1 LETASTR
8 TPVPIAGDFVPSP
21 DPAHR
26 AWPLD
31 LLRILAALF
40 VLVQHWSIVG
50 LSEVA
55 NSDFLRAA
63 FSYGYLGVD
72 VFFFISGI
80 VITRS
85 ALSSDARRFTVAR
98 FARLAPAYLVILLI
112 SIPVGLYTKD
122 ARYEISSIFSSL
134 SFSEFVT
141 QPEAD
146 DLLILDSWTLWVEI
160 QFYFLIAIV
169 LLLFGLWQIL
179 ARTHSKI
186 TLSIFKVL
194 FSVWLAFIA
203 LNLAGDSGIPVLL
216 TLGGFATAFI
226 CGGLFGTI
234 TNWNSLLRLSP
245 ILFLATTLMFYGFY
259 ERSLNSMGT
268 FGSLDLQTSRVLVAA
283 FLVVLCLFAVLS
295 GLVAGPL
302 PARSAKIVTIAALAT
317 YPLYLMHQEL
327 GNRSILKM
335 TELGVPVALSVIAT
349 FTWCVALSIFISMKI
364 EPPMRAAILRFG
376 SSAPSKKVR

>member
-1 LETASTR
+1 LETASTGSSA
-8 TPVPIAGDFVPSP
+8 PIAGNFEPSP
-21 DPAHR
+21 NPAHR

-31 LLRILAALF
+31 LLRIFAALL

-55 NSDFLRAA
+55 DSDYLKVA

-85 ALSSDARRFTVAR
+85 ALSSDARRFSVAR

-141 QPEAD
+141 QPQAD

-160 QFYFLIAIV
+160 QFYFLIAV
-169 LLLFGLWQIL
+169 LLLLFGLWQML
-179 ARTHSKI
+179 VRTHTGIS
-186 TLSIFKVL
+186 LSIFKVI
-194 FSVWLAFIA
+194 FSIWLAFLA
-203 LNLAGDSGIPVLL
+203 LNMAGNSGIPILL

-226 CGGLFGTI
+226 CGGLFGTV
-234 TNWNSLLRLSP
+234 TNLKSLLRLSP
-245 ILFLATTLMFYGFY
+245 ILFLATILMFYGFY

-268 FGSLDLQTSRVLVAA
+268 FGSLDLQSSHVLVAT
-283 FLVVLCLFAVLS
+283 FLVVLCLLAVLS

-302 PARSAKIVTIAALAT
+302 PARSAKIITIAALAT

-335 TELGVPVALSVIAT
+335 TELGVPVTLSVSAT
-349 FTWCVALSIFISMKI
+349 FIWCVALSIFISLKI
-364 EPPMRAAILRFG
+364 EPPMRAAILRIG
-376 SSAPSKKVR
+376 SMPSKT

>member
-1 LETASTR
+1 METASTGSSA
-8 TPVPIAGDFVPSP
+8 PIAGNFEPSP
-21 DPAHR
+21 NPAHR

-31 LLRILAALF
+31 LLRIFAALL

-55 NSDFLRAA
+55 NSEYLKVT

-122 ARYEISSIFSSL
+122 TRYEISSIFSSL

-141 QPEAD
+141 QPQAD

-160 QFYFLIAIV
+160 QFYFLIAV
-169 LLLFGLWQIL
+169 LLLLFGLWQML
-179 ARTHSKI
+179 VRTHTGIS
-186 TLSIFKVL
+186 LSIFKVV
-194 FSVWLAFIA
+194 FSIWLAFLA
-203 LNLAGDSGIPVLL
+203 LNTAGNSGIPILL

-226 CGGLFGTI
+226 CGGLFGTV
-234 TNWNSLLRLSP
+234 TNLNSLLRLSP

-268 FGSLDLQTSRVLVAA
+268 FGSLDLQSSHVLVAT
-283 FLVVLCLFAVLS
+283 FLVVLCLLAVLS

-302 PARSAKIVTIAALAT
+302 PARSAKIITIAALAT

-335 TELGVPVALSVIAT
+335 TELGVPVALSVSVT
-349 FTWCVALSIFISMKI
+349 FIWCVALSIFISMKI
-364 EPPMRAAILRFG
+364 EPPMRAAILRIG
-376 SSAPSKKVR
+376 SMPSKT

>member
-112 SIPVGLYTKD
+112 SIPIGLYTKD

-160 QFYFLIAIV
+160 QFYFLIAIL

-179 ARTHSKI
+179 ARTQNKI

-203 LNLAGDSGIPVLL
+203 LNLAGDSGIPALL

-259 ERSLNSMGT
+259 ERSLNSMGA

-283 FLVVLCLFAVLS
+283 FLVFLCLFAVLS

-302 PARSAKIVTIAALAT
+302 PSRSAKIVTIAALAT

-349 FTWCVALSIFISMKI
+349 FIWCVALSIFISLKI
-364 EPPMRAAILRFG
+364 EPPMRAAILRIG
-376 SSAPSKKVR
+376 AAPKKP

>member
-1 LETASTR
+1 LETASTGSSA
-8 TPVPIAGDFVPSP
+8 PIAGNFEPSP
-21 DPAHR
+21 NPAHR

-31 LLRILAALF
+31 LLRIFAALL

-55 NSDFLRAA
+55 DSDYLKVA

-122 ARYEISSIFSSL
+122 TRYEISSIFSSL

-141 QPEAD
+141 QPQAD

-160 QFYFLIAIV
+160 QFYFLIAV
-169 LLLFGLWQIL
+169 LLLLFGLWQML
-179 ARTHSKI
+179 VRTHTGIS
-186 TLSIFKVL
+186 LSIFKVI
-194 FSVWLAFIA
+194 FSIWLAFLA
-203 LNLAGDSGIPVLL
+203 LNTAGNSGIPILL

-226 CGGLFGTI
+226 CGGLFGTV
-234 TNWNSLLRLSP
+234 TNLNSLLRLSP

-268 FGSLDLQTSRVLVAA
+268 FGSLDLQSSHVLVAT
-283 FLVVLCLFAVLS
+283 FLVVLCLLAVLS

-302 PARSAKIVTIAALAT
+302 PARSAKIITIAALAT

-335 TELGVPVALSVIAT
+335 TELGVPVALSVSVT
-349 FTWCVALSIFISMKI
+349 FIWCVALSIFISMKI
-364 EPPMRAAILRFG
+364 EPPMRAAILRIG
-376 SSAPSKKVR
+376 SMPSKT

>member
-1 LETASTR
+1 LETVSTR

-31 LLRILAALF
+31 LLRIFAALF

-85 ALSSDARRFTVAR
+85 ALSSDARQFTVAR

-141 QPEAD
+141 QPVAD

-160 QFYFLIAIV
+160 QFYFLIAIL

-179 ARTHSKI
+179 ARTQNKI

-194 FSVWLAFIA
+194 FSIWLAFIA

-283 FLVVLCLFAVLS
+283 FLVFLCLFAVLS

-302 PARSAKIVTIAALAT
+302 QSRSAKIVTIAALAT

-335 TELGVPVALSVIAT
+335 TELGVPVAISVIAT

-364 EPPMRAAILRFG
+364 EPPMRAAILRVG
-376 SSAPSKKVR
+376 SSAKKS

>member
-1 LETASTR
+1 LETASTGSSA
-8 TPVPIAGDFVPSP
+8 PIAGNFEPSP
-21 DPAHR
+21 NPAHR

-31 LLRILAALF
+31 LLRIFAALL

-55 NSDFLRAA
+55 DSDYLKVA

-85 ALSSDARRFTVAR
+85 ALSSDARRFSVAR

-141 QPEAD
+141 QPQAD

-160 QFYFLIAIV
+160 QFYFLIAV
-169 LLLFGLWQIL
+169 LLLLFGLWQML
-179 ARTHSKI
+179 VRTHTGIS
-186 TLSIFKVL
+186 LSIFKVI
-194 FSVWLAFIA
+194 FSIWLAFLA
-203 LNLAGDSGIPVLL
+203 LNMAGNSGIPILL

-226 CGGLFGTI
+226 CGGLFGTV
-234 TNWNSLLRLSP
+234 TNLNSLLRLSP

-268 FGSLDLQTSRVLVAA
+268 FGSLDLQSSHVLVAT
-283 FLVVLCLFAVLS
+283 FLVVLCLLAVLS

-302 PARSAKIVTIAALAT
+302 PARSAKIITIAALAT

-335 TELGVPVALSVIAT
+335 TELGVPVALSVSAT
-349 FTWCVALSIFISMKI
+349 FIWCVALSIFISLKI
-364 EPPMRAAILRFG
+364 EPPMRAAILRIG
-376 SSAPSKKVR
+376 SMPSKT